1 MSVRDLR
8 VVVQEVVHSLWTG
21 LWTGRQQVVRLRPD
35 PEWAAERAADRDPV
49 GGYCR
54 GCGVGID
61 WLTVAQLCHR
71 CVMGRTRR

>member
-8 VVVQEVVHSLWTG
+8 ELVGEVVHSLGTV
-21 LWTGRQQVVRLRPD
+21 LWRKPAEVVQLVP
-35 PEWAAERAADRDPV
+35 A

-61 WLTVAQLCHR
+61 WPTTAGLCHR
-71 CVMGRTRR
+71 CVMLRTRR